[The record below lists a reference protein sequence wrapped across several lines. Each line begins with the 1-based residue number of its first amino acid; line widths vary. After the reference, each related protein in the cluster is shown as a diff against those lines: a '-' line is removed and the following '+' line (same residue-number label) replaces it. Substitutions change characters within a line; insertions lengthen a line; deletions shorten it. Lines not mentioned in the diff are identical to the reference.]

1 MLEVLVSVAALIVTL
16 GILVTFHEYGHFWVA
31 RRCGV
36 QVLRFSV
43 GFGRAVKSWIGRDG
57 VEYVIAPIPLG
68 GYVKMLGQEDVRTP
82 AEPVPKELRER
93 SFAFKPLWQRA
104 AIIAAGPAANFLL
117 AAVVYW
123 TVNVVWGAGGLA
135 PVVEDVT
142 ADSPAFAAG
151 LAAGDEIVA
160 VDGRPTAVW
169 RQVSLEMLRRMG
181 ETGALA
187 LTVADPAGRREV
199 SVPIRDWMADAE
211 APDPLTELGIV
222 RFRIPAVIGDVL
234 ADGAAEAA
242 GLRAG
247 DRVLAVNGEPV
258 GDWSQWVERVRAA
271 PELDLEVVV
280 ERAGGETGLTIRP
293 DAVRLDD
300 GAVIGRIGA
309 AVRRPDPAELAPA
322 ERRRSVRY
330 GPIEAVG
337 PALAETWEKTVF
349 VLDSIGKMV
358 AGLISTRNIGGPITI
373 AQVAGEAAT
382 YGPEVYLGFLAL
394 LSISL
399 GVLNLLPIPVLDGGH
414 LLYCAIEAVTRR
426 PLPDRVQAWGLQLG
440 LLVITGIMALAIYN
454 DVARLL

>member
-1 MLEVLVSVAALIVTL
+1 MLEVLVSAAALIVTL
-16 GILVTFHEYGHFWVA
+16 GILVTFHEYGHFWAA

-36 QVLRFSV
+36 KVLRFSV
-43 GFGRAVKSWIGRDG
+43 GFGRAVRSWTGKDG

-68 GYVKMLGQEDVRTP
+68 GYVKMLGQEDVRT
-82 AEPVPKELRER
+82 AEPVPEELRER
-93 SFAFKPLWQRA
+93 SFACKPLRQRA

-123 TVNVVWGAGGLA
+123 TINVVWGASGVA
-135 PVVEDVT
+135 PVVEDVA
-142 ADSPAFAAG
+142 ADSAAAAAG

-181 ETGALA
+181 ETGELA
-187 LTVADPAGRREV
+187 LTVADRAGRRQV
-199 SVPIRDWMADAE
+199 SVPIEDWMADAE

-222 RFRIPAVIGDVL
+222 RFRVPAVIGDVL
-234 ADGAAEAA
+234 PGGAAEAA
-242 GLRAG
+242 GLRPG
-247 DRVLAVNGEPV
+247 DRVTAVDGEPV
-258 GDWSQWVERVRAA
+258 GDWSRWVERVRAS
-271 PELDLEVVV
+271 PELELEVAV
-280 ERAGGETGLTIRP
+280 ERAGGGTVLRIRP
-293 DAVRLDD
+293 EAVRLDD
-300 GAVIGRIGA
+300 GAVVGRIGA
-309 AVRRPDPAELAPA
+309 AARRLGPAELAPP

-330 GPIEAVG
+330 GPLEALG
-337 PALAETWEKTVF
+337 PALAETWDKTVF
-349 VLDSIGKMV
+349 VLDSIGKMI

-399 GVLNLLPIPVLDGGH
+399 GVLNLLPIPALDGGH
-414 LLYCAIEAVTRR
+414 LLYCAVEAVTRR

-454 DVARLL
+454 DVTRLL